1 MNFLSG
7 VSVTTIDWIIVVFYL
22 IGMILLSFYL
32 GRGQESQDDYFVGG
46 RNLPWWAVGLS
57 TMATQSS
64 ATSFISIPA
73 FVALKPD
80 GGLKYLQ
87 WEFAVPL
94 SMIFIMIFLIPFFRN
109 LKLISVYEYLEK
121 RFGPKTRT
129 FLASVFLISRGL
141 GTGVGLYAVSIV
153 IAVIL
158 GIPTIAAIF
167 LIGIIT
173 LIYDTIGGMK
183 AVVFSDVIQM
193 GVLLS
198 GIFITCYFAA
208 DLAGGFGNVIA
219 SLDASRLTTVDFT
232 HTGLGD
238 GSNYN
243 FWAMVFGGFFL
254 YASYY
259 GCDQSQ
265 TQRELSA
272 PTLHDTKLSLIFN
285 GLARFPLIVLYVLMG
300 VYLSGALQS
309 SVEYQNLMAPYLES
323 NRYDYLL
330 PTFILHY
337 IPTGLR
343 AVIFAAI
350 LAAAMSSLDSSLN
363 SLSASTMQDFI
374 ERYSNIKGDQKKF
387 LILSKLTT
395 VSWGIFAILSAI
407 GLFYWQSAD
416 TVVEII
422 NKVGSVFYG
431 PILATFIMGVAVTSI
446 SGAAIIIGV
455 LCGVLTNLCLFL
467 FVPSVSWLWWNAIGF
482 LITSLVSYLLSL
494 SVLQIDKSPDDSLI
508 LWRSGVLSSLGK
520 YVKWYFVLV
529 VYFVIMLIFS
539 ILVPRLLGS

>member
-1 MNFLSG
+1 M
-7 VSVTTIDWIIVVFYL
+7 
-22 IGMILLSFYL
+22 SFYL

-46 RNLPWWAVGLS
+46 RDLPWWAVGLS

-73 FVALKPD
+73 FVALKPG
-80 GGLKYLQ
+80 GGLKFLQ

-109 LKLISVYEYLEK
+109 LNLISVYEYLEK
-121 RFGPKTRT
+121 RFGPKART
-129 FLASVFLISRGL
+129 TLATVFLISRGL

-158 GIPTIAAIF
+158 GIHTIYAIL

-198 GIFITCYFAA
+198 GIFITCFYACN
-208 DLAGGFGNVIA
+208 LAGGIENVLA
-219 SLDASRLTTVDFT
+219 GMDSARLMTVDFS
-232 HTGLGD
+232 HTGIGD
-238 GSNYN
+238 NNEYN

-285 GLARFPLIVLYVLMG
+285 GLARFPLIVLYVSMG
-300 VYLSGALQS
+300 VFLAGALHAS
-309 SVEYQNLMAPYLES
+309 PEYQNLMAPHLAANKFES
-323 NRYDYLL
+323 LL

-337 IPTGLR
+337 IPSGLK
-343 AVIFAAI
+343 AIIFAAI

-374 ERYSNIKGDQKKF
+374 ERYSNVKGDQKKF
-387 LILSKLTT
+387 LLLSKLTT

-422 NKVGSVFYG
+422 NKVGSIFYG
-431 PILATFIMGVAVTSI
+431 PILATFIMGVAVSSI
-446 SGAAIIIGV
+446 SGAAIITGV
-455 LCGVLTNLCLFL
+455 ICGVLINLYLFL
-467 FVPSVSWLWWNAIGF
+467 FVPNLSWLWWNAIGF
-482 LITSLVSYLLSL
+482 LATSLVSYVLSQSIMKL
-494 SVLQIDKSPDDSLI
+494 DKTPSDSLI
-508 LWRSGVLSSLGK
+508 LWHSGVLSNLGK
-520 YVKWYFVLV
+520 YVKWYLILV
-529 VYFVIMLIFS
+529 VYFVAMLTFS
-539 ILVPRLLGS
+539 IMIPRFLGS